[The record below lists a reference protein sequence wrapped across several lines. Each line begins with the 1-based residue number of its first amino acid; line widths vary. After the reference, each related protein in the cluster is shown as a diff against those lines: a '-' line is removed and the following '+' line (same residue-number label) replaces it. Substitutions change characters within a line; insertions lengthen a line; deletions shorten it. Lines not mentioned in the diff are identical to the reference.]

1 MRDPTFLRDGTMV
14 EIQVFRECYATL
26 HVAIQA
32 EVNSLAYELYSRSL
46 LGTEARNAV
55 GMSSKGP
62 SDRAST
68 VLNDVETK
76 IRTTPPLLHDFL
88 DVLGSS
94 TSLNL
99 KHVADDVRRKL
110 GQAKQRRQSEPVYN
124 PPPESLPPLPSNSTP
139 VYRNCRIINVV
150 VSPDM
155 DVNNLCKT
163 LDQTSLEEPAAA
175 VRDVPLNQV
184 QSLPEVEMGLP
195 HFKQN
200 QEALSCQPVN
210 STDSKT
216 PENYFTPETSVSSGD
231 TLYPP
236 PKPQRS
242 IDSVTSSDG
251 SSTDEDFFELERT
264 MEKCKQRVK
273 KLKLHIREQKQKMKS
288 MDRHRTK
295 MEEKLTR
302 MEQDLDDATQQKQQL
317 QEEIVSKDLL
327 NTQLQENLRLAQE
340 KSAKQLYC
348 LGQRATEYHAEKIRL
363 TKRCEELESEV
374 KHAQNSD
381 GRVNYYKDY
390 KESERRRKD
399 FERQVERLQGRVED
413 HEATI
418 ANLEL
423 EIEILLHP
431 PHLDTVVNKTAA
443 PGQLTLPD
451 STSQTGQV
459 DSTS

>member
-1 MRDPTFLRDGTMV
+1 MV

-26 HVAIQA
+26 HVAIQG
-32 EVNSLAYELYSRSL
+32 EVNLLAYELYSRSL
-46 LGTEARNAV
+46 LGTEARDAV

-76 IRTTPPLLHDFL
+76 IRTTPSLLHDFL
-88 DVLGSS
+88 GVLGSS
-94 TSLNL
+94 TSL
-99 KHVADDVRRKL
+99 KHIADDVRRKL
-110 GQAKQRRQSEPVYN
+110 GQAKQRRQSELVYN

-150 VSPDM
+150 VSPEM

-184 QSLPEVEMGLP
+184 QSLPELEMGLP

-231 TLYPP
+231 SLYPP

-251 SSTDEDFFELERT
+251 CSTDEDFFELERT

-288 MDRHRTK
+288 MERHRTK

-327 NTQLQENLRLAQE
+327 NTQLQENLRLAHE
-340 KSAKQLYC
+340 KSVKQLYC
-348 LGQRATEYHAEKIRL
+348 LGQRATEYHAEKIKL
-363 TKRCEELESEV
+363 KKRCEELESEV

-381 GRVNYYKDY
+381 GGVNYYEDY
-390 KESERRRKD
+390 KESERQRKD
-399 FERQVERLQGRVED
+399 LERQVERLQERVED
-413 HEATI
+413 HETTI

-423 EIEILLHP
+423 EIEILLQP
-431 PHLDTVVNKTAA
+431 PHPDTVINKA
-443 PGQLTLPD
+443 PGQLMLPD
-451 STSQTGQV
+451 SMSQT
-459 DSTS
+459 

>member
-1 MRDPTFLRDGTMV
+1 MTIDITKAINRDGMMV

-46 LGTEARNAV
+46 LGTETRNAV

-76 IRTTPPLLHDFL
+76 IRTTPSLLQDFL

-94 TSLNL
+94 TSL
-99 KHVADDVRRKL
+99 KHIADDVRRKL

-150 VSPDM
+150 VSPEM

-184 QSLPEVEMGLP
+184 QSLPELEMGLP

-231 TLYPP
+231 SLYPP

-242 IDSVTSSDG
+242 VDSVTSSDG
-251 SSTDEDFFELERT
+251 CSTDEDFFELERT

-340 KSAKQLYC
+340 KSVKQLYC

-363 TKRCEELESEV
+363 KKRCEELESEV

-381 GRVNYYKDY
+381 GGVNYYEDY
-390 KESERRRKD
+390 KESERQRKD
-399 FERQVERLQGRVED
+399 LERQVERLQERVED

-423 EIEILLHP
+423 EIEILLQP
-431 PHLDTVVNKTAA
+431 PHPDTVVKK
-443 PGQLTLPD
+443 GQLTLPD
-451 STSQTGQV
+451 STSQT
-459 DSTS
+459 

>member
-1 MRDPTFLRDGTMV
+1 MV

-32 EVNSLAYELYSRSL
+32 EAKSLANELYSRSL

-62 SDRAST
+62 GDRAST

-76 IRTTPPLLHDFL
+76 IRTTPSLLHDFL

-94 TSLNL
+94 ISL
-99 KHVADDVRRKL
+99 KHIADDVRRKL
-110 GQAKQRRQSEPVYN
+110 GQAKQRRQSELVYN
-124 PPPESLPPLPSNSTP
+124 PPPESLPPLPSKSTP

-150 VSPDM
+150 VSPEM

-175 VRDVPLNQV
+175 AVRDVPLNQV
-184 QSLPEVEMGLP
+184 QSLPELEMGLP

-216 PENYFTPETSVSSGD
+216 PENYFTPETSASSGGS
-231 TLYPP
+231 LYPP

-273 KLKLHIREQKQKMKS
+273 KLKLQVRERKQKMKS
-288 MDRHRTK
+288 MERHRTK

-363 TKRCEELESEV
+363 KKRCEELESEM

-381 GRVNYYKDY
+381 GRVDYYENY
-390 KESERRRKD
+390 KESERLRKD
-399 FERQVERLQGRVED
+399 VERQVERLQERVEH

-423 EIEILLHP
+423 EIEILLQP
-431 PHLDTVVNKTAA
+431 PHLDTVANKTAA
-443 PGQLTLPD
+443 PEQLTLPD
-451 STSQTGQV
+451 STSQT
-459 DSTS
+459 